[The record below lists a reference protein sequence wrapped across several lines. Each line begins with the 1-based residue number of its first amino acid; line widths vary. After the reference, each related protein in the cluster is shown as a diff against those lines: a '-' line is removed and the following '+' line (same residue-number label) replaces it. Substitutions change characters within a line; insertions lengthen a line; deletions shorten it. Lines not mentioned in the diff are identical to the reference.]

1 MPEDYEGGRSSLPFL
16 LGAAPLVGYGGSRWS
31 SMRSAFMPPAIDP
44 MSKVVGR
51 QSGQW
56 FAGIEGWAPN
66 IGQIDP
72 ALRDPILQA
81 FKRRVGTGTP
91 TGAVTSLEAA
101 AQSVEGFPALKSLLR
116 QSIEEFKGIKPGQI
130 GRSLAAGGL
139 APTVQRM
146 TGALPVTNIEALSAE
161 LSRNELMMSR
171 VQREALRTHLED
183 LAALTKDMMGVGP
196 GQGTLPTFQMKMVG
210 DKAVSEMMV
219 NIHRAGGPVSMTI
232 PLPNEFGAL
241 TTPFGKRY
249 YARRVLGNPLEYLAG
264 APAQEMDIAQY
275 SIQRL
280 RNLVVEKQGAIT
292 RRDVSSLQ
300 AEIRKQMIYTGDE
313 RGVLAAES
321 AGLTYGKQM
330 VVPEAGISGAQR
342 KQILAKLAGEGRAAG
357 LTPDAIAKGMVWT
370 EAGMAQLPS
379 GGVTPQHFTQ
389 AMTKGRTVGEAG
401 THLFQVSPSGL
412 EAAAGQLGMGEIMPR
427 QDVIMMSN
435 EMQAGMK
442 TSMVRPV
449 QIDPSMA
456 ASKRFERIQTLL
468 RDNATTKQMLTG
480 GATVEET
487 LSAYLSQTAGTPAHL
502 EMSKQLLLKEGEFLG
517 FTESGPEFAKTYGT
531 KTMIRDFKTV
541 GETTEITLH
550 SAYDPQKVFSTGGI
564 KHSLEYADPKAIRK
578 LGVRAKA
585 LELLQAQGIDTKT
598 LDVGTAAG
606 ASALKRAEL
615 QAERLYGTSQGIVVE
630 GAGWQPWEKY
640 KGAGKNVGRFNQMIE
655 AEWQR
660 KFGDLPAAYYQ
671 TEDLMKRRGILARE
685 LVSRGERWK
694 HHFAP
699 ELLASRFEDLRPG
712 PAAEMLGIGK
722 AGTFTDDA
730 FRLFNMYGWKEI
742 AGDIGGR
749 VQRDAPVQALLEQ
762 AVTAARGGQ
771 AGVALEELARRP
783 GGIEGLLG
791 DAAARA
797 KFIQQEGG
805 IVNLPQTYRVAG
817 KDVSQIA
824 IPHMGTGH
832 TGYFTTAEGKEI
844 VKDLD
849 VNLRSALISAQA
861 DVGAAGVPVSELA
874 AAGPLEAY
882 FGNLGRI
889 ATRARDQVGGRVA
902 GSRTFAIGRELVP
915 DIVGKGGAI
924 PTGAIHRATFEKWVG
939 ERMKAGLMDRSMARE
954 SRKLFYS
961 GRLPMTAIK
970 HPARGPL
977 SANLFM
983 VGPTPRGRLGWSA
996 ERNFLYLSESLLKP
1010 FVADLDFDPMP
1021 LDMFTNRNSLRE
1033 ATKALESG
1041 QISSLMAKHKY
1052 IREEVLGEDIK
1063 GSQRGG
1069 AKAWFR
1075 DKWDSEFLKKR
1086 AARDAASK
1094 TEVGTFT
1101 SRLSWPMGAAAEE
1114 AGLTLEER
1122 FQANFWAELMEEKTT
1137 LKARHDFKMEAGVA
1151 EELALAF
1158 QQGRHDILKQRTR
1171 DVLGL
1176 KVGHRSYFDDMLEK
1190 LTSSWKHMPVEKRE
1204 QYEAMFAGRGRAGAR
1219 TFMALASSDAIIDD
1233 PSKKKAVSGAGGNIS
1248 KVFDRLGNT
1257 MRSHKKGLMIAAG
1270 AGAVAAMLFAQP
1282 RDLTPES
1289 VESGKVAGGPQG
1301 NTTRLPM
1308 PRMEKTVHYQ
1318 HGAAPGYRVNLN
1330 MSKEI
1335 DHGALSRQ
1343 LSQMAGGNPVNV
1355 NINDTRRR
1363 ITRHEVQREMR
1374 SRRRDDFVNGN
1385 SASGP
1390 LRFWQA

>member
-1 MPEDYEGGRSSLPFL
+1 MPEDFEGGRSSLPFL
-16 LGAAPLVGYGGSRWS
+16 LGAAPLIGYGGAKWGSLRNS
-31 SMRSAFMPPAIDP
+31 FMPPTIDP

-66 IGQIDP
+66 IGAIDP

-81 FKRRVGTGTP
+81 FKRRVGAQTP
-91 TGAVTSLEAA
+91 TGAVTSLESAA
-101 AQSVEGFPALKSLLR
+101 KAVEGFPALKSILR
-116 QSIEEFKGIKPGQI
+116 QSIDEFKGIKPGQI

-139 APTVQRM
+139 GSTVERM
-146 TGALPVTNIEALSAE
+146 TGALPVTNVEAVSSA
-161 LSRNELMMSR
+161 LSRNELMLSKT
-171 VQREALRTHLED
+171 QREALRAHLED
-183 LAALTKDMMGVGP
+183 LAALTKDMMGTGP
-196 GQGTLPTFQMKMVG
+196 GQGTLPTFQMRLVG
-210 DKAVSEMMV
+210 DKAVSEMMI
-219 NIHRAGGPVSMTI
+219 NIHRAGGPVSMNI

-249 YARRVLGNPLEYLAG
+249 YSRRVLGNPLEYLSG

-275 SIQRL
+275 SLQRL
-280 RNLVVEKQGAIT
+280 RALVVDKQGAIT
-292 RRDVSSLQ
+292 KRDVSTLQ
-300 AEIRKQMIYTGDE
+300 EEIRKQMVYTGDE
-313 RGVLAAES
+313 RGVLAMES
-321 AGLTYGKQM
+321 AGMTYGRQM
-330 VVPEAGISGAQR
+330 VVPEAGLTGAQR
-342 KQILAKLAGEGRAAG
+342 KNILAKLAGEGRAAG
-357 LTPDAIAKGMVWT
+357 LTPDALAKGMVWT
-370 EAGMAQLPS
+370 EEGMSRLPS
-379 GGVTPQHFTQ
+379 GGVTPQHYTQ
-389 AMTKGRTVGEAG
+389 AMTKGQVAG
-401 THLFQVSPSGL
+401 GGGAGARLFQVSPSGL

-435 EMQAGMK
+435 EMQAGMR
-442 TSMVRPV
+442 TSMVRPI
-449 QIDPSMA
+449 QIDPGMA
-456 ASKRFERIQTLL
+456 ASKRFETIQMLL
-468 RDNATTKQMLTG
+468 RDNQTTKQMLSG
-480 GATVEET
+480 GASVEET
-487 LSAYLSQTAGTPAHL
+487 LNAYLSQTSGTPAHQ

-517 FTESGPEFAKTYGT
+517 FTESGPQFAKTYGT
-531 KTMIRDFKTV
+531 DTMIRDFKTV
-541 GETTEITLH
+541 GGTTEVTLH
-550 SAYDPQKVFSTGGI
+550 SGYDPQKVFSTGGI

-598 LDVGTAAG
+598 LDVSTAAG

-615 QAERLYGTSQGIVVE
+615 QAGRLYGESQGIVVE
-630 GAGWQPWEKY
+630 GAGWNPWEKY

-660 KFGDLPAAYYQ
+660 KFGDLPASYYQ

-694 HHFAP
+694 HHFSP
-699 ELLASRFEDLRPG
+699 ELLARRFEDLRPG

-749 VQRDAPVQALLEQ
+749 VQQDAPVRALLEQ

-771 AGVALEELARRP
+771 AGVALEELAGRP

-797 KFIQQEGG
+797 KFIQEEGG

-832 TGYFTTAEGKEI
+832 TGYFTTAEGQEI

-861 DVGAAGVPVSELA
+861 DVGAAGVPVAELA
-874 AAGPLEAY
+874 AAGPLNAY

-889 ATRARDQVGGRVA
+889 ATKARDQVGGRVA

-915 DIVGKGGAI
+915 DIVGEAGAI

-939 ERMKAGLMDRSMARE
+939 ERMKAGLMDRDMAKKSRE
-954 SRKLFYS
+954 LFYQ
-961 GRLPMTAIK
+961 GRLPMAAIK

-983 VGPTPRGRLGWSA
+983 VGPTPRGRLGWEA

-1041 QISSLMAKHKY
+1041 QISRLMSKHAY
-1052 IREEVLGEDIK
+1052 IRNEVLGKDIK
-1063 GSQRGG
+1063 GTQKGG
-1069 AKAWFR
+1069 AKAWFQ

-1101 SRLSWPMGAAAEE
+1101 SRIAWPMGAAAEE
-1114 AGLTLEER
+1114 AGLSVEER

-1137 LKARHDFKMEAGVA
+1137 LKARHDFAMEAGVA

-1158 QQGRHDILKQRTR
+1158 QQGRHDILKERTR
-1171 DVLGL
+1171 DILGL
-1176 KVGHRSYFDDMLEK
+1176 KTGHRSYFDNMLEK
-1190 LTSSWKHMPVEKRE
+1190 LTTSWKNMSVEKRE
-1204 QYEAMFAGRGRAGAR
+1204 QYEAMFAGKGKAGAR
-1219 TFMALASSDAIIDD
+1219 TFMALASGDAILED
-1233 PSKKKAVSGAGGNIS
+1233 PAKRKSVSGAGGHINR
-1248 KVFDRLGNT
+1248 VFNRLSRT
-1257 MRSHKKGLMIAAG
+1257 MQSHKKGLMIAAG
-1270 AGAVAAMLFAQP
+1270 AGAVGAMLFARP

-1289 VESGKVAGGPQG
+1289 VESGKVAGGPHRSAP
-1301 NTTRLPM
+1301 RLPM
-1308 PRMEKTVHYQ
+1308 PRMEKGVHYK
-1318 HGAAPGYRVNLN
+1318 HGSAPGYHINLN
-1330 MSKEI
+1330 MSKET
-1335 DHGALSRQ
+1335 DHKAISQQ
-1343 LSQMAGGNPVNV
+1343 LSQMVGGKPVNV

-1363 ITRHEVQREMR
+1363 ITRHEVEREMR
-1374 SRRRDDFVNGN
+1374 SRRRDNFFNG
-1385 SASGP
+1385 A
-1390 LRFWQA
+1390 